1 MIKFQRDGGGTLN
14 TLKAARNI
22 PIKHNV
28 SIRVI
33 DSISGRVVSE
43 HTGHNAATNSLLTG
57 IAHYL
62 TGDGVLNQGY
72 HMLSAYVPK
81 YISLGTMGLLNQE
94 EDENGLPSGVGE
106 VDYSGKKYK
115 DLSEADMKTLG
126 HLKDEEVIEDG
137 TVILRQ
143 VLVPPDFDLEQ
154 DVTEEDQEC
163 LRYIDYITQ
172 CPGYGADGYDENLN
186 NNRKVLGL
194 GPVYGSITLNDKN
207 ESVIVTNNC
216 ELISDSF
223 PRAKISFRDI
233 VPETESEF
241 PKTLDVV
248 FSAMV
253 STGALKQFR
262 ETLTDADGNQ
272 YTRPYVFITETG
284 LWSRPDWVDG
294 GDNGLLAGYR
304 IGPTNKEYWD
314 MHISDN
320 REKLKRQIIKVGINQ
335 VVQVIWKIQ
344 IGGIDQFG
352 GIEQLYPNEFN
363 SGIRWVNWF

>member
-1 MIKFQRDGGGTLN
+1 MS
-14 TLKAARNI
+14 TLKAAKNI
-22 PIKHNV
+22 PIQHNV

-94 EDENGLPSGVGE
+94 QDENGLPSGIGQT
-106 VDYSGKKYK
+106 DYSGKLYR
-115 DLSEADMKTLG
+115 DLSDADMKTLG
-126 HLKDEEVIEDG
+126 HMKEEKDSEGI
-137 TVILRQ
+137 THT
-143 VLVPPDFDLEQ
+143 VLVPPDFDVDQ
-154 DVTEEDQEC
+154 HVTEDDQEC
-163 LRYIDYITQ
+163 LRFIDYITQ

-186 NNRKVLGL
+186 NNRKSLGL
-194 GPVYGSITLNDKN
+194 GPVYGSIILNDKN
-207 ESVIVTNNC
+207 ESIVVTNNC

-223 PRAKISFRDI
+223 PRSKISFRDI

-262 ETLTDADGNQ
+262 DTIVDSEGNTS
-272 YTRPYVFITETG
+272 TRPYVFITETG

-304 IGPTNKEYWD
+304 IGPTNQENWD
-314 MHISDN
+314 MHDPKN
-320 REKLKRQIIKVGINQ
+320 RDLLKRQIIKVGINQ

-363 SGIRWVNWF
+363 GGLRWVNWF

>member
-1 MIKFQRDGGGTLN
+1 MSILN
-14 TLKAARNI
+14 VAKNI
-22 PIKHNV
+22 PIQHNV

-33 DSISGRVVSE
+33 DSITGCIISE

-62 TGDGVLNQGY
+62 TGEGVLNQGY

-94 EDENGLPSGVGE
+94 QDKDGLPLGIGE
-106 VDYSGKKYK
+106 TDYSGKLYS
-115 DLSEADMKTLG
+115 DLSDSDMKTLG
-126 HLKDEEVIEDG
+126 HMKDEKDEEGI
-137 TVILRQ
+137 TRT
-143 VLVPPDFDLEQ
+143 VLVPEDFDLTKP
-154 DVTEEDQEC
+154 VTEEDQEC

-186 NNRKVLGL
+186 NNRKYLGL
-194 GPVYGSITLNDKN
+194 GPVYGSVMLNDQN
-207 ESVIVTNNC
+207 ESVVVTRNC
-216 ELISDSF
+216 ELISESF

-262 ETLTDADGNQ
+262 ETIKGEDG
-272 YTRPYVFITETG
+272 TVSIRPYVFITETG

-304 IGPTNKEYWD
+304 IGPINKENWD
-314 MHISDN
+314 MHDPKN
-320 REKLKRQIIKVGINQ
+320 RDLLRRQIIKVGINQ

-363 SGIRWVNWF
+363 SGLRWVNWF